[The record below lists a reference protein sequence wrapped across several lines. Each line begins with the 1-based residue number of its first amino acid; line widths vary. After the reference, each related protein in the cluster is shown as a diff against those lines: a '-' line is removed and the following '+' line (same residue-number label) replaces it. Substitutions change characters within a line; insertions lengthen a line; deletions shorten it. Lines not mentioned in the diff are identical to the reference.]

1 MRRLDISANA
11 RILPAGEER
20 FERGNDALPVR
31 ELTIDRDGRALTVWV
46 GPVEPGGPERELWE
60 IEILLG

>member
-1 MRRLDISANA
+1 MRVEAAA

-20 FERGNDALPVR
+20 LKLRNDALPIR
-31 ELTIDRDGRALTVWV
+31 ELTVDRGGRALTVWV

-60 IEILLG
+60 LDVEAR